1 MRGSKRSAED
11 EEPVQQSESP
21 RRQRKSKSGSEHKS
35 AVKLGITAQ
44 GEHGVDVYTH
54 LNLEEGEIVEVDL
67 AIRCC
72 AQTVVVQDLT
82 GVDQKQ
88 LLKVRHKG

>member
-1 MRGSKRSAED
+1 VQRGIK
-11 EEPVQQSESP
+11 
-21 RRQRKSKSGSEHKS
+21 
-35 AVKLGITAQ
+35 AQ

-54 LNLEEGEIVEVDL
+54 LSLEEGEIVEVTL
-67 AIRCC
+67 AVRCC

-82 GVDQKQ
+82 GVTQAE